1 MDRAK
6 YHYNRYLG
14 IVMPQP
20 DETATYVLIIDGN
33 RRFAAVKGAILK
45 RWLTIAEMLA
55 N

>member
-1 MDRAK
+1 M
-6 YHYNRYLG
+6 G

-20 DETATYVLIIDGN
+20 EKTKTYVLIIDDN
-33 RRFAAVKGAILK
+33 RRFAAVKGAMLK